1 MSQLL
6 AVSFS
11 QVFGVQFW
19 INVGLLAAIYGLF
32 TAGMQLNIGT
42 TGLYNFAQ
50 AGFMAV
56 GAYTMGILVVD
67 AHLSFWAAL
76 PLAAASAVAV
86 ALIVGVPSL
95 RLRGDYFAIATIAAS
110 ETIQYIIQ
118 NIGITGG
125 NQGLLGFNGQ
135 WTTLSTSIS
144 SLLDLSSSGFLVP
157 LLIVSWVIFILALV
171 ALSVLQRT
179 PWGRVLKA
187 IRDDQDAARSL
198 GKSIFRYKLQSLSIA
213 AVLGAIAGYLL
224 ALDLAYLSPN
234 EFTTDNTFIAAA
246 MLLVGGLG
254 SYRGVLIGAVLIE
267 TLLNAT
273 LSLNLV
279 GLPLSDSQ
287 LGALRFVLIGALLVG
302 LALWRP
308 QGLLGRRE
316 AKGP

>member
-144 SLLDLSSSGFLVP
+144 SLLDLSSSDFLVP

-213 AVLGAIAGYLL
+213 AGVAPPPRPRGPRRLPAGARSGLPQPQRVHHRQHLHRGRHAAGGRARQLPRR
-224 ALDLAYLSPN
+224 AHRRGAHRDAAQRHPQSEPGG
-234 EFTTDNTFIAAA
+234 AAA
-246 MLLVGGLG
+246 V
-254 SYRGVLIGAVLIE
+254 
-267 TLLNAT
+267 
-273 LSLNLV
+273 
-279 GLPLSDSQ
+279 
-287 LGALRFVLIGALLVG
+287 
-302 LALWRP
+302 
-308 QGLLGRRE
+308 
-316 AKGP
+316 